1 MPPAPA
7 KIRRGRS
14 PVVHQARPRAGT
26 TIRDVARRAGVSK
39 SSVSRYLQDPATVSA
54 HARKA
59 IAAAIEE
66 LDYRPSAAARS
77 LTRRQSRAI
86 GILVHDLR
94 QPWFVDFL
102 DGLAQ
107 VLGAAGYSML
117 MCDTRLDQSMGESL
131 IKSFAERQVDGIVL
145 AGTTPVSERLV
156 TAIRSVPTV
165 IAGNHEFDDASLD
178 VVVPDDAAAARL
190 ALMHLHGL
198 GHRRI
203 AHVRGLDNGTFRI
216 RAQAYEAFMAEQG
229 LADAAVV
236 VDSDSSTEGG
246 RAAAVDLLTRPG
258 PRPTAVFA
266 ANDLAAIGVVSAAVD
281 LGVACPGELSV
292 VGVDD
297 SYLAALPPISLTSVG
312 LSTAAQGGLAARM
325 IIDRIAAPDAPQRLE
340 VLPPSGLS
348 VRGSSAPPA

>member
-1 MPPAPA
+1 
-7 KIRRGRS
+7 
-14 PVVHQARPRAGT
+14 
-26 TIRDVARRAGVSK
+26 
-39 SSVSRYLQDPATVSA
+39 
-54 HARKA
+54 
-59 IAAAIEE
+59 
-66 LDYRPSAAARS
+66 
-77 LTRRQSRAI
+77 
-86 GILVHDLR
+86 
-94 QPWFVDFL
+94 
-102 DGLAQ
+102 
-107 VLGAAGYSML
+107 ML
-117 MCDTRLDQSMGESL
+117 MCDTRLDQSMGERL
-131 IKSFAERQVDGIVL
+131 IMSFAERQVDGIVL
-145 AGTTPVSERLV
+145 AGTMPISERLV

-165 IAGNHEFDDASLD
+165 VAGNHEFDDSSLD

-246 RAAAVDLLTRPG
+246 RAAAADLLTRPG
-258 PRPTAVFA
+258 PRPTA
-266 ANDLAAIGVVSAAVD
+266 DLAAIGVVSAAVD

-297 SYLAALPPISLTSVG
+297 SYLAAMPPISLTSVG
-312 LSTAAQGGLAARM
+312 LSTSAQGGLAARL

-348 VRGSSAPPA
+348 VRDSSAPPA